1 MNNMYTLWPV
11 DAFRGNLIASNE
23 LKIRCLFKCSPCTP
37 GYLKGFDFVE
47 EHMRAALFCRRCS
60 LSECVEPRP
69 PPTCEFKGDVYVHEP
84 YS

>member
-1 MNNMYTLWPV
+1 MELGTIEFLT
-11 DAFRGNLIASNE
+11 
-23 LKIRCLFKCSPCTP
+23 LKISVVIVAGSFDTP

-69 PPTCEFKGDVYVHEP
+69 PPICEFKGDVYVHEP